1 MLAKIAFGN
10 VRKSFKDFAI
20 YFVTVMLGVAVFY
33 AFNAMATQQGVL
45 AFNETQDKIFGL
57 LGTVIGGVSIF
68 IAGVLV
74 FLVVYANRF
83 LIRRRKKEF
92 GLYLLL
98 GMQPTQVSGII
109 LWESLIV
116 GATSL
121 IAGIVLGIGVSQV
134 LLAVTAAL
142 FQAGINV
149 AEAGGFAFVFSADA
163 LVFTLE
169 VFAIIF
175 ALSALF
181 NVRAITHTP
190 IIQLIAAERRHETLR
205 LTNLLLSFVLFV
217 LALAC
222 IALAYKLLLENGLM
236 ELGPKFA
243 ASTILVIVGTFLFF
257 FSLSGFLLKIGQAVR
272 PLYLRGLNMFTLRQ
286 LNAKVNTA
294 FSSLSVVCLI
304 LFLAI
309 TSTCGGIGIRNALES
324 SAKLSTDY
332 AASVTTYWG
341 QFSPNGG
348 FQPNDL
354 DDADDLALATDG
366 AMAEGLA
373 RSAEAAGF
381 ENWESLAPQ
390 TAQLNFYALGTRPLT
405 ISAMEEAVGR
415 PFVSDTSSAML
426 NPGYGSYPFYLLK
439 LSEVNAALELAGRS
453 PIQLGEDEAAIIA
466 DTDFTQEFCEYA
478 AETHASIPLG
488 GTSEGG
494 SDSAP
499 DNDQSDGTS
508 VSVAAYYQM
517 SLQTSAVPSN
527 TGSLVVNDSLIG
539 SDDMLLMSVLDIQT
553 APENEGA
560 LRDCLEAIRDSQD
573 ANKWPISNFLTR
585 TLALDQ
591 SVSLAA
597 IVAFLAIYLGFVLVV
612 ACAAILAIQ
621 QLSNASESAASYA
634 LLRKLGAPESMITC
648 SVFTQVLIY
657 FLFPLLLALAHT
669 ACALIVVTD
678 VVSVIGHLDITAMA
692 LACAA
697 SFLVVYGA
705 YFAVT
710 FFASRH
716 LVQTAA
722 T

>member
-57 LGTVIGGVSIF
+57 LGTVIGGVSLF

-74 FLVVYANRF
+74 FLVVYASRF

-98 GMQPTQVSGII
+98 GMQPAQVSGII

-121 IAGIVLGIGVSQV
+121 AAGIVLGVGLSQV

-149 AEAGGFAFVFSADA
+149 AETGGFAFVFSADA

-169 VFAIIF
+169 VFAVIF
-175 ALSALF
+175 ALSAIF
-181 NVRAITHTP
+181 NVRTIGRTP
-190 IIQLIAAERRHETLR
+190 IIQLIAAEHRHETLK

-236 ELGPKFA
+236 GMGPKFV
-243 ASTILVIVGTFLFF
+243 ASTVLVIVGTFLFF
-257 FSLSGFLLKIGQAVR
+257 FSLSGFLLKIVQAVR
-272 PLYLRGLNMFTLRQ
+272 PLYFRGLNMFTLRQ

-309 TSTCGGIGIRNALES
+309 TSTCGGIGIRNALEN
-324 SAKLSTDY
+324 SAKAFTDY

-341 QFSPNGG
+341 QFSPEGG
-348 FQPNDL
+348 FQPSDL
-354 DDADDLALATDG
+354 DAADDLALAADG
-366 AMAEGLA
+366 GMAEGLA
-373 RSAEAAGF
+373 RSAEAVGF
-381 ENWESLAPQ
+381 DNWELLAPQ
-390 TAQLNFYALGTRPLT
+390 NAQLNFYALGTRPLSV
-405 ISAMEEAVGR
+405 SAVEEAVGR
-415 PFVSDTSSAML
+415 PLITDTGAAML
-426 NPGYGSYPFYLLK
+426 NPDYGTYPFYLLK

-453 PIQLGEDEAAIIA
+453 PIQLGEGKAAIIA
-466 DTDFTQEFCEYA
+466 DSDLAKEFCEYA

-488 GTSEGG
+488 E
-494 SDSAP
+494 
-499 DNDQSDGTS
+499 TS
-508 VSVAAYYQM
+508 VNVAAYYQM
-517 SLQTSAVPSN
+517 SLQTSAVPMN
-527 TGSLVVNDSLIG
+527 TGSLVVNDGLIE
-539 SDDMLLMSVLDIQT
+539 SDGMLLMSVLDIQT

-560 LRDCLEAIRDSQD
+560 LWDCLEAIRNSSD
-573 ANKWPISNFLTR
+573 ASTWPISNFLTR

-597 IVAFLAIYLGFVLVV
+597 IIAFLAIYLGFVLVV

-621 QLSNASESAASYA
+621 QLSNASESAASYT

-648 SVFTQVLIY
+648 SVFTQVLVY
-657 FLFPLLLALAHT
+657 FLFPLLLGLAHT

-710 FFASRH
+710 FFASRR
-716 LVQTAA
+716 LARPAA